1 MITVERG
8 YVHEIE
14 FQSIDRGDGSV
25 RDLARMRVNIDR
37 SYRDGDNEDGSARYN
52 HDRDFW
58 INVEM
63 WGVRTRA
70 IKGIVNKG
78 VRVLMIGRYDSS
90 TWTDGESGEQRSR
103 MIFVAR
109 EVAINPDSVRAM
121 VVRKGGKKGGGDDAP
136 EADAGGGEAV

>member
-14 FQSIDRGDGSV
+14 FQSIDRGDEPA

-37 SYRDGDNEDGSARYN
+37 SYRDGENEDGSAHYN

-63 WGVRTRA
+63 WGVRTRSLR
-70 IKGIVNKG
+70 GIVNKG
-78 VRVLMIGRYDSS
+78 ARILMTGRYDNS
-90 TWTDGESGEQRSR
+90 TWTDRESGEQRSR
-103 MIFVAR
+103 MIFVASQ
-109 EVAINPDSVRAM
+109 VAINPDSIESIAYR
-121 VVRKGGKKGGGDDAP
+121 KKGGGDDIP
-136 EADAGGGEAV
+136 EDDTGSGEAA

>member
-14 FQSIDRGDGSV
+14 FQSISRGDEPA

-63 WGVRTRA
+63 WGARTRSLR
-70 IKGIVNKG
+70 GIVNKG
-78 VRVLMIGRYDSS
+78 ARILMTGRYDNS
-90 TWTDGESGEQRSR
+90 TWTDKESGEPRSR
-103 MIFVAR
+103 MIFVASQL
-109 EVAINPDSVRAM
+109 AISPDSVESIAYR
-121 VVRKGGKKGGGDDAP
+121 KKGGEDDAP
-136 EADAGGGEAV
+136 QADSDGGEAA